1 LSAPERPLAFSP
13 DIRFRRVGDEGVVV
27 DQSVPVVMVVNE
39 VGVRALE
46 LVREGATQAEVVA
59 RIAEEYAVAPETV
72 VADLREYLSDLRGR
86 GILAPEA
93 GE

>member
-1 LSAPERPLAFSP
+1 MSAPERPLALSP
-13 DIRFRRVGDEGVVV
+13 DVRFRRVAGEGVVV
-27 DQSVPVVMVVNE
+27 DQSVPAVLVVNE

-46 LVREGATQAEVVA
+46 LMRAGATQGEVVA

-72 VADLREYLSDLRGR
+72 AADVRAYLGELRGR
-86 GILAPEA
+86 GILAPET